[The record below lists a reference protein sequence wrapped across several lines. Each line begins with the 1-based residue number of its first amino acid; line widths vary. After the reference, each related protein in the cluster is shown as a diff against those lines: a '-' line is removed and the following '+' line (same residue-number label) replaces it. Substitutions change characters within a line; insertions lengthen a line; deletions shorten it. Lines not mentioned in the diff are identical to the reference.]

1 MSVEERL
8 ALIEAEEAAKREEKE
23 HSLKSVVYM
32 KMLGD
37 FGDAFEAA
45 EVYFFCIDGNDYIA
59 ASDGNR
65 RFVYLPRVTKSGE
78 YFLAD
83 GDAEEGV
90 VDRIDEALDE
100 THLTSTEE
108 FWNKIALAE
117 KPGEEAEIPRPVDEN
132 GVMLVPYYNQGAGC
146 YENGDW
152 THTEWPSATFWNG
165 RTLQQVGCGFTAVAM
180 ALSYIRQET
189 ISPLE
194 LMDGPDYNG
203 NGADGTIGVN
213 AAEAYGVPAYMT
225 GDFGDVLEKL
235 KTGHPVMVFVGKSAF
250 TTGTHYILLVGVLPD
265 GTIAVNDPG
274 KTYNTYFYCGV
285 TFDPSYVQAASLG
298 GSPYTV
304 FG

>member
-1 MSVEERL
+1 MKMKSRQGMLRLLILFALCAALCTPAEGNETRDMSVEERL

-23 HSLKSVVYM
+23 HALKSVVYM

-100 THLTSTEE
+100 AHLTSTEE

-165 RTLQQVGCGFTAVAM
+165 RTPGRNSAVRLYGC
-180 ALSYIRQET
+180 
-189 ISPLE
+189 
-194 LMDGPDYNG
+194 
-203 NGADGTIGVN
+203 VN
-213 AAEAYGVPAYMT
+213 LRT
-225 GDFGDVLEKL
+225 
-235 KTGHPVMVFVGKSAF
+235 
-250 TTGTHYILLVGVLPD
+250 
-265 GTIAVNDPG
+265 
-274 KTYNTYFYCGV
+274 
-285 TFDPSYVQAASLG
+285 
-298 GSPYTV
+298 
-304 FG
+304 